1 MVNIRRT
8 APFCV
13 IKIAKWS
20 SQSGGLHPQS
30 AGVLCSAP
38 SGLCAIRPT
47 GRYCR
52 GRNYIVPLHYASGKD
67 FAEDYGAHSSVG
79 RALDCGSRC
88 REFEPLWAPYGDF
101 TFVCRVSFFAP
112 DGEKRVA
119 ASRNRGAATL
129 HNTVAPYFLS
139 ESTLWMRSSMAALSW
154 RSLSVRKS
162 SGEL

>member
-1 MVNIRRT
+1 MNIRRT

-20 SQSGGLHPQS
+20 SQSGGLQHQS
-30 AGVLCSAP
+30 AGVLCSTP
-38 SGLCAIRPT
+38 SESARYGRPGAIAGEGIILYLCT
-47 GRYCR
+47 TLLGRISREY
-52 GRNYIVPLHYASGKD
+52 
-67 FAEDYGAHSSVG
+67 YGAHSSVG

-101 TFVCRVSFFAP
+101 TFACRVSFFVP
-112 DGEKRVA
+112 IYKGEWQHLG
-119 ASRNRGAATL
+119 RGAATL
-129 HNTVAPYFLS
+129 LYTIAPYFLS